1 MSIDDYIEENS
12 GWDSDGS
19 QSNKKIPRVM
29 FTAMKRVDDLG
40 RQLQKDEDLLRKI
53 FDDYRNRMTYAEI
66 ASKHKIKEKYG
77 PLTDGIAMQGVGKAI
92 RSGMPPEELAEIR
105 RERGGGKWSEE
116 EREDAL
122 KLKQSGMKHR
132 DTADTL
138 NEKYH
143 SGEQIRTEAS
153 VKHCISHH
161 RKNRK
166 EAGEPVSYKR
176 TLWSEEEKEDAL
188 GMRQSGMK
196 HRDTADTLNEKYH
209 SGEQIRTED
218 GVRGYLM
225 RKRREEGQT
234 TAPHTP
240 MV

>member
-116 EREDAL
+116 EKEDAL

-143 SGEQIRTEAS
+143 SGEQIRTE
-153 VKHCISHH
+153 
-161 RKNRK
+161 
-166 EAGEPVSYKR
+166 
-176 TLWSEEEKEDAL
+176 
-188 GMRQSGMK
+188 
-196 HRDTADTLNEKYH
+196 
-209 SGEQIRTED
+209 D
-218 GVRGYLM
+218 GVRSYLM
-225 RKRREEGQT
+225 RKRQEEGQT

-240 MV
+240 WSEEEN